1 MTQHTR
7 LRGAIVIPMD
17 DGVHGVA
24 QLLTYHERKF
34 VDLDYYSHPYDINA
48 DKAYDFVLVLTV
60 PSFEMVI
67 KFYDAKRR
75 DLPLVVHVDTPEML
89 EYFDH
94 RRAYP
99 GIPVLAVPRATLAYT
114 DPDVTL
120 ELHLVSKIMEC
131 LGYEFV

>member
-1 MTQHTR
+1 MTQQTR
-7 LRGAIVIPMD
+7 LRGAIVIPLD

-24 QLLTYHERKF
+24 QLLTYHERRL
-34 VDLDYYSHPYDINA
+34 VDLDYYSHPYDVNV

-60 PSFEMVI
+60 PTFEMVI

-89 EYFDH
+89 DYFDH
-94 RRAYP
+94 ARAYP
-99 GIPVLAVPRATLAYT
+99 GINVLAVPRATLDYH

-120 ELHLVSKIMEC
+120 ELHLVSKIMAH
-131 LGYEFV
+131 LGYAWV